1 MTAVK
6 THTSCVAQTI
16 APARTIAVGK
26 FIRDLLAQASNQ
38 EPTSGGLPREKRRGP
53 PEERCRRSFRLRR
66 LSPSASSLRTLSFSL
81 SLHTNR
87 GSFRFR
93 TNPPKQT
100 FGPKRDHYLL
110 LHICGQACGEEP
122 LAVL

>member
-66 LSPSASSLRTLSFSL
+66 LSRSASSLRTLSFSL

-93 TNPPKQT
+93 TIRQNRRSAPNETTTRFSTSVDKLVE
-100 FGPKRDHYLL
+100 KS
-110 LHICGQACGEEP
+110 
-122 LAVL
+122 